1 MTFKLAEEAHAA
13 SNRKQRLA
21 GRLWPS
27 LDERKEPVL
36 RPWRSSSSTSASRS
50 KSLDC
55 PARPFLT
62 AVDRRSTYLNLPS
75 TAGQSLGGP
84 AAFPVDDKSHL
95 ENASLYVPPPRFL
108 EQARKPSRTLFRF
121 SDQVHNVHRRKAFSR
136 RHGFHKRSSTVS
148 KHFLGSGVP
157 YMKIEIISHLRR
169 IQSFKLE
176 IIFILIVS
184 ILSELKNLFDD
195 WTLSFFFLFFFLSLL
210 EERCKY
216 LDYSEEG
223 REHVNPTMANR
234 KLHQRCDAGW
244 DNNRNCIC
252 YGMSTGGRLARI
264 SLFHPDETRRRLS
277 LSHIHHE

>member
-136 RHGFHKRSSTVS
+136 RYGFHKRSSTVS

-169 IQSFKLE
+169 IQTRNNFHINRFDLVGVKKFVRRLNVV
-176 IIFILIVS
+176 L
-184 ILSELKNLFDD
+184 LF
-195 WTLSFFFLFFFLSLL
+195 SFFFLSLL

-244 DNNRNCIC
+244 DNNRNCMC